1 MLKNIRKNKGRFLN
15 LAAAYAILAKN
26 RCVFGGSVGT
36 CLMVCSQTPVSTVTP
51 EAGLAGQL
59 FCKGGEKL

>member
-59 FCKGGEKL
+59 FCKGGE